1 MRFMSYVTWGQVSRW
16 ASEAGS
22 KFPELTAAQFA
33 LESNWGS
40 QVSGKN
46 NLFGLKGA
54 GSTVKTTEFINGKE
68 VIVYDDFID
77 FDTPEESVQYLVD
90 RWYKDYEYDGLTY
103 RGVNNAATREDAAKM
118 LVSEKYATDPLYS
131 SKLIDIMNKNSPP
144 VATPVSQPRSINL
157 EDAARWYSAQPHQIE
172 AWRNLQETLTPEQLS
187 TFAADYRASRK
198 PLGAPTIVSFP
209 LKVPYFYQR
218 DSKTGHGERSCQS
231 SAIAM
236 VVEFLNPDLI
246 KDDDDYLNL
255 VLRFGDTISQA
266 AQAKALNALGLK
278 YQFKQNGTESE
289 LIRILNLGYP
299 VPIGI
304 LHKGNIQN
312 PTGGGHWITLIGYD
326 EKYFYVHDPFGELD
340 LINGGY
346 PKTGPTDGKSK
357 KYTRANLL
365 KRWLIHSK
373 SDGWL
378 WDLSENKRQ

>member
-1 MRFMSYVTWGQVSRW
+1 MSYVTWGQVSRW

-46 NLFGLKGA
+46 NLFGLKGS

-68 VIVYDDFID
+68 TVVYDDFID
-77 FDTPEESVQYLVD
+77 FNTPQESVQYLVD
-90 RWYKDYEYDGLTY
+90 RWYKDYKYDGMTFK
-103 RGVNNAATREDAAKM
+103 GVNNAATREEAARM
-118 LVSEKYATDPLYS
+118 LVSEKYATDPQYS
-131 SKLIDIMNKNSPP
+131 SKLIDIMNKNSAPA
-144 VATPVSQPRSINL
+144 VTQPKPSNSIKL
-157 EDAARWYSAQPHQIE
+157 EDAARWYSAKPHQIE
-172 AWRNLQETLTPEQLS
+172 AWNNLQATLTPGQLA
-187 TFAADYRASRK
+187 TFAADYRAPRLPVQGS
-198 PLGAPTIVSFP
+198 PAASPVLS
-209 LKVPYFYQR
+209 VPYFYQR

-246 KDDDDYLNL
+246 KDDDEYLNL
-255 VLRFGDTISQA
+255 VFRFGDTISQT
-266 AQAKALNALGLK
+266 AQSKALNALGLK

-289 LIRILNLGYP
+289 LIRILDLGYP

-346 PKTGPTDGKSK
+346 PKTGPADGKSQ
-357 KYTRANLL
+357 KYTRENLL

-373 SDGWL
+373 NDGWL
-378 WDLSENKRQ
+378 WDLSENKR

>member
-1 MRFMSYVTWGQVSRW
+1 MSYVTWGQVSRW

-46 NLFGLKGA
+46 NLFGLKGK
-54 GSTVKTTEFINGKE
+54 GTNVKTTEFIGNKE
-68 VIVYDDFID
+68 VVVYDQFLDFK
-77 FDTPEESVQYLVD
+77 TPQESVQYLVD
-90 RWYKDYEYDGLTY
+90 RWYKDYTQDGMQY
-103 RGVNNAATREDAAKM
+103 QGVNRAANRNEAAKM
-118 LVSEKYATDPLYS
+118 LVSEGYATDPLYS
-131 SKLIDIMNKNSPP
+131 SKLINIMEKNSPP
-144 VATPVSQPRSINL
+144 VSQPPVNTDPIRL
-157 EDAARWYSAQPHQIE
+157 KDAARWFAGHNHQNQ
-172 AWRNLQETLTPEQLS
+172 AWDNLQATLTPEQLK
-187 TFAADYRASRK
+187 TFAADFRAARQDPAKTEKS
-198 PLGAPTIVSFP
+198 AFP
-209 LKVPYFYQR
+209 LQVPYFYQR

-246 KDDDDYLNL
+246 KDDDEYLNL
-255 VLRFGDTISQA
+255 VFRFGDTISQA
-266 AQAKALNALGLK
+266 AQSKALNALGLK

-289 LIRILNLGYP
+289 LIRILDLGYP

-312 PTGGGHWITLIGYD
+312 PSGGGHWITLIGYD
-326 EKYFYVHDPFGELD
+326 DKYFYVHDPFGELD

-346 PKTGPTDGKSK
+346 PKTGPTDGKAK
-357 KYTRANLL
+357 KYTRANLM

-373 SDGWL
+373 SDGWF

>member
-1 MRFMSYVTWGQVSRW
+1 MSYVTWGQVSRW

-46 NLFGLKGA
+46 NLFGLKGK
-54 GSTVKTTEFINGKE
+54 GTNVKTTEFIGNKE
-68 VIVYDDFID
+68 VVVYDQFLDFK
-77 FDTPEESVQYLVD
+77 TPQESVQYLVD
-90 RWYKDYEYDGLTY
+90 RWYKDYTHEGMRYQ
-103 RGVNNAATREDAAKM
+103 GVNRAANRNEAAQM
-118 LVSEKYATDPLYS
+118 LVSEGYATDPLYS
-131 SKLIDIMNKNSPP
+131 SKLINIMDKNSPP
-144 VATPVSQPRSINL
+144 VIQPPAVTDPIRL
-157 EDAARWYSAQPHQIE
+157 KDAARWFSGHDHQNA
-172 AWRNLQETLTPEQLS
+172 AWDNLQATLTPEQLK
-187 TFAADYRASRK
+187 TFAADFRAARQDPAKTEKS
-198 PLGAPTIVSFP
+198 AFP
-209 LKVPYFYQR
+209 LQVPYFYQR

-246 KDDDDYLNL
+246 KDDDEYLNL
-255 VLRFGDTISQA
+255 VFRFGDTISQA
-266 AQAKALNALGLK
+266 AQSKALNALGLK

-289 LIRILNLGYP
+289 LIRILDLGYP

-312 PTGGGHWITLIGYD
+312 PSGGGHWITLIGYD
-326 EKYFYVHDPFGELD
+326 DKYFYVHDPFGELD

-346 PKTGPTDGKSK
+346 PKTGPTDGKSQ
-357 KYTRANLL
+357 KYTRTNLL

-373 SDGWL
+373 SDGWF
-378 WDLSENKRQ
+378 WDLSGNKRQ

>member
-1 MRFMSYVTWGQVSRW
+1 MSYVTWGQVSRW

-46 NLFGLKGA
+46 NLFGLKGK
-54 GSTVKTTEFINGKE
+54 GSNVKTTEFIGNKE
-68 VIVYDDFID
+68 VVVYDQFLDFN
-77 FDTPEESVQYLVD
+77 TPQESVQYLVD
-90 RWYKDYEYDGLTY
+90 RWYKDYTHNGMQYQ
-103 RGVNNAATREDAAKM
+103 GVNRAANRNEAAKM
-118 LVSEKYATDPLYS
+118 LVSEGYATDPLYS
-131 SKLIDIMNKNSPP
+131 SKLINIMEKNSPP
-144 VATPVSQPRSINL
+144 INQAPVRTDPIQL
-157 EDAARWYSAQPHQIE
+157 KDAARWFSGQDHQNQ
-172 AWRNLQETLTPEQLS
+172 AWDNLQATLTPEQLKN
-187 TFAADYRASRK
+187 FAADFRASRK
-198 PLGAPTIVSFP
+198 PAKPTFP
-209 LKVPYFYQR
+209 LQVPYFYQR

-246 KDDDDYLNL
+246 KDDDEYLNL
-255 VLRFGDTISQA
+255 VFRFGDTISQA
-266 AQAKALNALGLK
+266 AQSKALNALGLK
-278 YQFKQNGTESE
+278 HQFKQNGTESE
-289 LIRILNLGYP
+289 LIRILDLGYP
-299 VPIGI
+299 VPVGI

-346 PKTGPTDGKSK
+346 PKTGPVDGKAK
-357 KYTRANLL
+357 KYTRENLL

-373 SDGWL
+373 NDGWF